1 MEYKFGVSYDKQH
14 ARYRVNY
21 VKICNC
27 GQGVLRHAFQCDKC
41 GNRYFVDIKKRNG
54 RFTIPYLGLIY
65 KNNRGFKI
73 RRTNLSITFEN
84 FTVTPIKE
92 NMVRTLEY
100 DMVDGTLKV
109 WKNDHLEFDSEIH
122 NIYSLKEVDKLFFNQ
137 LDQDAFL
144 DFISTDVTRD
154 LYTDCVK
161 RLSENKGNSWNSDR
175 KYIFTGLKKLAE
187 QDYQYLQ
194 ILSNAG
200 VTKVGRFLRTNYYG
214 RRVNQSGINVLKTK
228 PHEIL
233 KVPKFMMDY
242 IRQDESIDFNT
253 LSNLQEA
260 ITRVDANKFRQIMS
274 IVKDEG
280 DIHTLARCVGDM
292 MQLHIDYGY
301 TNLKQLVLYLF
312 RETRLMQGIQSA
324 TDSTTYLKDYVRMSR
339 RLNLEWEK
347 YPKSLKK
354 VHDVTLMNYKLI
366 VDDKNNDK
374 LDFLEKISLPTYKE
388 LVYGLEEKIKDD
400 FVIIAPE
407 SPDDLVKEG
416 NQLSHCVASYV
427 KDVIRGKC
435 KIYFL
440 RNKGEDMDKPLVTI
454 EIRGMNIRQAK
465 GKSNRPVTPEQKE
478 FITKWARE
486 KDLIEDYY

>member
-1 MEYKFGVSYDKQH
+1 MYSG
-14 ARYRVNY
+14 RYRSHY
-21 VKICNC
+21 IKICNC
-27 GQGVLRHAFQCDKC
+27 GQGVLKHSFQCDKC
-41 GNRYFVDIKKRNG
+41 GNRYFVDIKSRVG
-54 RFTIPYLGLIY
+54 RFTIPYLGVIY

-73 RRTNLSITFEN
+73 KRTNLSIIFEN
-84 FTVTPIKE
+84 FTVTPVKE

-109 WKNDHLEFDSEIH
+109 WKNDYLEFDSSIH
-122 NIYSLKEVDKLFFNQ
+122 NIYTLKEVDKLFFTQ
-137 LDQDAFL
+137 LNRDDFL
-144 DFISTDVTRD
+144 DIISTDVTRD
-154 LYTDCVK
+154 LYSDCVK
-161 RLSENKGNSWNSDR
+161 RLSENRGNSWHDKR
-175 KYIFTGLKKLAE
+175 AILTGLLEISKPE
-187 QDYQYLQ
+187 YQYLQ
-194 ILSNAG
+194 ILANAG

-214 RRVNQSGINVLKTK
+214 RRVNQPTINALKTK

-253 LSNLQEA
+253 LANLQEA
-260 ITRVDANKFRQIMS
+260 ISRVDANKFRQIMS

-280 DIHTLARCVGDM
+280 DIHTLARCAGDM
-292 MQLHIDYGY
+292 MHLHIDYGY
-301 TNLKQLVLYLF
+301 SNLKQLVLYLF
-312 RETRLMQGIQSA
+312 RETRLMQGIESA
-324 TDSTTYLKDYVRMSR
+324 SDSTTYLKDYVRMSR
-339 RLNLEWEK
+339 RLNLDWEK

-366 VDDKNNDK
+366 VDENSDK
-374 LDFLEKISLPTYKE
+374 LDFIEKISLPTYKS

-400 FVIIAPE
+400 FVILAPE

-427 KDVIRGKC
+427 KDVINGRC

-440 RNKGEDMDKPLVTI
+440 RNKGEEMDKPLVTI
-454 EIRGMNIRQAK
+454 EVRGLNIRQAK
-465 GKSNRPVTPEQKE
+465 GKGNRQVTPEQKE
-478 FITKWARE
+478 FITQWARE